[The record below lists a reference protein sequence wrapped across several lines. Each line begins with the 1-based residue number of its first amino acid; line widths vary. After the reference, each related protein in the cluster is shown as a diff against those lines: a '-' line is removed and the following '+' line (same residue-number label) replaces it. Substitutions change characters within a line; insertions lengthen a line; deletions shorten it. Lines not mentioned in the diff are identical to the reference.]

1 MQKKNRKP
9 VRMLI
14 LILFYILSS
23 PPVFGRD
30 LVLLKPWQMIQT
42 RYTLIKYKSGED
54 LVLFDRSVRFGAPEK
69 IGGIT
74 ADPFQD
80 QDQDQAF
87 ARRLEKKVDALFERI
102 QEILDMNK
110 DFEPVN
116 VHLYSDTA
124 ALKAAY
130 EGIYPG
136 ECRLRAWYRFANNTV
151 YLNVRD
157 VHEGMLAH
165 ELAHA
170 VIDHFLTVRPP
181 PQTAEILARYVDTHL
196 ERGFVD

>member
-1 MQKKNRKP
+1 MRKNVRKP

-14 LILFYILSS
+14 LTLFYILSS
-23 PPVFGRD
+23 PPVFGQD
-30 LVLLKPWQMIQT
+30 LVLLKPWQMIRT

-54 LVLFDRSVRFGAPEK
+54 LDLFDRSVRFGPSQK
-69 IGGIT
+69 MGGIT
-74 ADPFQD
+74 AEPDPVQGPD
-80 QDQDQAF
+80 EVF
-87 ARRLEKKVDALFERI
+87 ARRLGKKVDAVFERVR
-102 QEILDMNK
+102 EILDMNK